1 MSTPPNLAG
10 SKALIVDADGTV
22 RESLLRIL
30 RELGAD
36 AAEAESGPRGLAE
49 ATRARSAGR
58 PFDLFF
64 VAASMSP
71 MNGIEF
77 AEHLRKH
84 PTEFARTILLVTP
97 LTAVA
102 DLSQARA
109 AGITLRVSK
118 PILRAAIVS
127 AVAEALSASL
137 EPREP
142 PAAASPPRRRV
153 RVLLAEDLADVR
165 YLIRS
170 MIEGPDC
177 QVDLA
182 PDGAI
187 AVDLFRMVGYDLVLM
202 DLQMPGFD
210 GYHAVRE
217 IRSWEYAERV
227 KRTPVIAVTA
237 YAGEER
243 PDKTLAAG
251 FDGYLLKPFEKR
263 DLLQLIARH
272 TARPAATPLSPR
284 A

>member
-1 MSTPPNLAG
+1 MTSSSTVTTTAGESTETTGVSSSILASAPDTSKGGTPSASWTSRAWRRRSCCSELGRVSESRHANRIDEDILASLTLVVFAARAPAPSQSRKGSDPIASTEASMSTPPNLAG
-10 SKALIVDADGTV
+10 LKALIVDADGTV

-153 RVLLAEDLADVR
+153 RVLLA
-165 YLIRS
+165 
-170 MIEGPDC
+170 
-177 QVDLA
+177 
-182 PDGAI
+182 
-187 AVDLFRMVGYDLVLM
+187 
-202 DLQMPGFD
+202 
-210 GYHAVRE
+210 
-217 IRSWEYAERV
+217 
-227 KRTPVIAVTA
+227 
-237 YAGEER
+237 
-243 PDKTLAAG
+243 
-251 FDGYLLKPFEKR
+251 
-263 DLLQLIARH
+263 
-272 TARPAATPLSPR
+272 
-284 A
+284 